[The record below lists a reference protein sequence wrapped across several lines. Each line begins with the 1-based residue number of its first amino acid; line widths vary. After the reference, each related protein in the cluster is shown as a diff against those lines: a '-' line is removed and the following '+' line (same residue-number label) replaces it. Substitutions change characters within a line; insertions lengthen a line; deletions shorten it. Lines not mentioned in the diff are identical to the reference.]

1 MFKWMI
7 KQQAYKFFKMM
18 NKKQRQN
25 YKSLRIIYQLQNMFD
40 ILFRIIIKWIVVISS
55 TSSLIVASCGTA
67 SVWYLTLI
75 DFLKK

>member
-40 ILFRIIIKWIVVISS
+40 ILFRIIIK
-55 TSSLIVASCGTA
+55 
-67 SVWYLTLI
+67 
-75 DFLKK
+75 